1 MDADVFV
8 MYLYEAVKIVG
19 TTGPTRESSE
29 NRKPSKLPTL
39 CRKYLKY
46 TSFNFGTLC
55 HTVIVIEQ
63 TRHRLIS

>member
-29 NRKPSKLPTL
+29 NRKSSKLPTL
-39 CRKYLKY
+39 RS
-46 TSFNFGTLC
+46 TSNILLLTLVHC
-55 HTVIVIEQ
+55 VI
-63 TRHRLIS
+63 LL